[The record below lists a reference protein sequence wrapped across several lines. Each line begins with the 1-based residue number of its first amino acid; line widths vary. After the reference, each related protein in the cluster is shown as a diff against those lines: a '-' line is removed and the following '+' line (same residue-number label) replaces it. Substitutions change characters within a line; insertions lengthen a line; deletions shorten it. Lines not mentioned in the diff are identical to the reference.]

1 MPGRGRPLRLCA
13 IGNSHLAALR
23 SGWGLCAAAYP
34 AVQATW
40 FGAMWDG
47 IAQLRRVGGALRAD
61 HVPKVEATLA
71 WTSGGLRQVVF
82 EDYDAFL
89 LVGLGLSFTSL
100 ARLYGT
106 NRTLSQS
113 KALPFKR
120 LLSEAAFEAA
130 SKGLVQ
136 GSQSL
141 ALAGVIREATPKPLL
156 LVPDPLPSEA
166 AAKGPEAALWRHLAS
181 DADGASLLARF
192 AAQAQN
198 AARSVNAVFI
208 PQPPETRA
216 SPPFTHDRLRRGAVR
231 MKPSGDTLFEET
243 DIGHM
248 GPEYGAAVISSA
260 VAALGIHA
268 S

>member
-1 MPGRGRPLRLCA
+1 MLGRERPLRLCA

-23 SGWGLCAAAYP
+23 SGWGLCAAVHP
-34 AVQATW
+34 AMQVTW

-100 ARLYGT
+100 ARLYGA

-130 SKGLVQ
+130 SKGLVH
-136 GSQSL
+136 GSPSL
-141 ALAGVIREATPKPLL
+141 TLACVIREATMKPLL
-156 LVPDPLPSEA
+156 LVPDPRPSEA
-166 AAKGPEAALWRHLAS
+166 AANGPEAALWRHLAS
-181 DADGASLLARF
+181 YANGGNLLARF

-198 AARSVNAVFI
+198 AAKSVNAVFV
-208 PQPPETRA
+208 PQPPETCA
-216 SPPFTHDRLRRGAVR
+216 NPPFTHDRLRRGAVR

-243 DIGHM
+243 DVGHM
-248 GPEYGAAVISSA
+248 GPEYGVSVINSVV
-260 VAALGIHA
+260 VALSIKTF
-268 S
+268 